1 MQTSSI
7 AEPLIVAGEH
17 LPPEA
22 ANRILQQGRAVVPR
36 LLEILDSGTLP
47 GGQVPL
53 GWAPAHAAELLSK
66 LAAAEAIEPMLR
78 VLSSTRP
85 EDPLSAVLVDALAAM
100 GPAALEPV
108 LRAHAA
114 SAAPQYRDALC
125 TVLAR
130 LGARDDRILDA
141 LLALLERDRCL
152 GAAFLAEYGDPRA
165 LPHLSRALDEHEI
178 DEDGGWLANM
188 EAVELRAAI
197 EDLGGTLT
205 TAQQD
210 RLARVWVWPETA
222 CRALGSA
229 F

>member
-1 MQTSSI
+1 MQTSSV

-36 LLEILDSGTLP
+36 LLEIFEKGESGPLQ
-47 GGQVPL
+47 GGPVPM

-78 VLSSTRP
+78 VLSSARP

-114 SAAPQYRDALC
+114 STEPAYRDALC
-125 TVLAR
+125 TVLTR
-130 LGARDDRILDA
+130 LGTRDDRILDA
-141 LLALLERDRCL
+141 LLALLARERGL
-152 GAAFLAEYGDPRA
+152 GAAFLAEYGDSRA
-165 LPHLSRALDEHEI
+165 LPHLSRALDGCEI
-178 DEDGGWLANM
+178 DDHGGWLANM

-197 EDLGGTLT
+197 EDLGGALT
-205 TAQQD
+205 PTQRE
-210 RLARVWVWPETA
+210 RLARAWPDPP
-222 CRALGSA
+222 RRDLD
-229 F
+229 